1 MTTNFGEVAALY
13 DARRPGHPPEVA
25 EQVFTYLGGTPDRAV
40 EIGAGTGQATVLF
53 AGNGFPITAVEP
65 DDRMAAVLLD
75 RGLPD
80 VTVVSSTFEDWT
92 PPAGGVPFLYAAL
105 VWHWLT
111 PVRRTELAAAALA
124 PGGVLAIIGAR
135 NVIEDEELD
144 AEILRIMTEHPGG
157 VLRRPPLFSWA
168 PAELTESGL
177 FTEPVLWTTR
187 RSSTLDDQQFL
198 DLQRTYGPYRS
209 RPAGVQAEIDIELR
223 DLVAGR
229 GGSVAMRVDTHLILA
244 RRVDVD

>member
-13 DARRPGHPPEVA
+13 DARRPGHPPQLA
-25 EQVFTYLGGTPDRAV
+25 EQVLAYLGEPPERAV

-75 RGLPD
+75 RNLPG
-80 VTVVSSTFEDWT
+80 VSVVSSTFEDWT

-105 VWHWLT
+105 VWHWLP

-144 AEILRIMTEHPGG
+144 DAILRVLLAHPGG
-157 VLRRPPLFSWA
+157 VARRPPLFTWA
-168 PAELTESGL
+168 PAELAESGL
-177 FTEPVLWTTR
+177 FTEPVLWMTS
-187 RSSTLDDQQFL
+187 RSSILDTEEL
-198 DLQRTYGPYRS
+198 LELQRTFGPYRS
-209 RPAGVQAEIDIELR
+209 RPAGVQAEIDKEVR
-223 DLVAGR
+223 ALVTER
-229 GGSVAMRVDTHLILA
+229 GGRVSMRVDTNLILT
-244 RRVDVD
+244 RRR